1 LGAQSE
7 HVPVL
12 VREVCR
18 ALTPALAGP
27 ERVLVDATCGLA
39 GHLIALL
46 AASRPARAFAFDRDP
61 QARELAT
68 ARLAEVAHGA
78 DVTLIDGPFSTL
90 SARLHEAGI
99 SQVAAILADL
109 GVSSLQLD
117 RGERGFS
124 WRVDA
129 PLDMRM
135 DPEHGRS
142 AAEILATIDVGTLTR
157 ILREL
162 GEEPDAGR
170 IAKAIVEARPQT
182 TGGLAQI
189 VSSAMSAPQRRKI
202 GLRIHPATRTF
213 QALRLHVNDELGE
226 LDRLLA
232 QGPALLVPGGRL
244 AIISFHSLEDRRVK
258 QRFAELSR
266 PPPMPAHVP
275 LRADQLPRAK
285 FALPPEFAKGV
296 TAAPDELADN
306 PRARS
311 ARLRVLERTEA

>member
-1 LGAQSE
+1 MGAQTE

-18 ALTPALAGP
+18 ALVPALGGP
-27 ERVLVDATCGLA
+27 DGVLVDATCGLA
-39 GHLIALL
+39 GHLIALIE
-46 AASRPARAFAFDRDP
+46 AGRPARAFAFDRDP
-61 QARELAT
+61 DARALARQ
-68 ARLAEVAHGA
+68 RLDAAGA
-78 DVTLIDGPFSTL
+78 GDVILVDAPFSSMAERL
-90 SARLHEAGI
+90 RDDGVARV
-99 SQVAAILADL
+99 SAILADL

-117 RGERGFS
+117 RGARGFS

-135 DPEHGRS
+135 DPTHGRS
-142 AAEILATIDVGTLTR
+142 AAEILAAIDVGALTR

-162 GEEPDAGR
+162 GEEPDAAR
-170 IAKAIVEARPQT
+170 IATAVVAARPT
-182 TGGLAQI
+182 TTSALAEV
-189 VSSAMSAPQRRKI
+189 VSNAMSAPQRRKI

-213 QALRLHVNDELGE
+213 QALRLYVNDELGE

-232 QGPALLVPGGRL
+232 DAPALLAPGGRL
-244 AIISFHSLEDRRVK
+244 GIISFHSLEDRRVK
-258 QRFAELSR
+258 QRFAALSR
-266 PPPMPAHVP
+266 PPPVPAHVP
-275 LRADQLPRAK
+275 MRADELPRAK

-311 ARLRVLERTEA
+311 ARLRVLERIEA